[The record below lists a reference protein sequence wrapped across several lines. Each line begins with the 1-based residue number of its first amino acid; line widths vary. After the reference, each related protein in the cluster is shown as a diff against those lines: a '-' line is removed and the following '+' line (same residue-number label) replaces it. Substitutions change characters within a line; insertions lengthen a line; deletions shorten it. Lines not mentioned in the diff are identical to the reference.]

1 MAYIEIN
8 GSFHEDAPIE
18 QKAHLVKALDA
29 IANKISTQDLSCWQT
44 DRSFY
49 RFLEVPESVADSPDK
64 TFCFPEHLAGV
75 VKDISCGTSYLVNLV
90 RPDRAPDAKPW
101 DPGVWTFSQTANRE
115 QADEEAN
122 SLRQF
127 MDLGIPL
134 DELDV

>member
-1 MAYIEIN
+1 MSQASNPYPKPPAV
-8 GSFHEDAPIE
+8 DTLP
-18 QKAHLVKALDA
+18 
-29 IANKISTQDLSCWQT
+29 TYT
-44 DRSFY
+44 
-49 RFLEVPESVADSPDK
+49 
-64 TFCFPEHLAGV
+64 EHLAALEKGALAAPV
-75 VKDISCGTSYLVNLV
+75 DVAAQLAWRDAQIAHLTSALNDRTSSPFQVTVSTYRESCGTSCLVNLV

-101 DPGVWTFSQTANRE
+101 DPGVWTFSQTANRG

>member
-1 MAYIEIN
+1 MSPEPVLYPKPPEAQTLPTYAEHLQALEK
-8 GSFHEDAPIE
+8 GALAAPADVAAQLAWRDAQI
-18 QKAHLVKALDA
+18 AHLTSAL
-29 IANKISTQDLSCWQT
+29 N
-44 DRSFY
+44 DRTGSPFQVTVTTY
-49 RFLEVPESVADSPDK
+49 RE
-64 TFCFPEHLAGV
+64 
-75 VKDISCGTSYLVNLV
+75 SCGTSYLVNLV

-101 DPGVWTFSQTANRE
+101 DPGVWTFSQTSNRE